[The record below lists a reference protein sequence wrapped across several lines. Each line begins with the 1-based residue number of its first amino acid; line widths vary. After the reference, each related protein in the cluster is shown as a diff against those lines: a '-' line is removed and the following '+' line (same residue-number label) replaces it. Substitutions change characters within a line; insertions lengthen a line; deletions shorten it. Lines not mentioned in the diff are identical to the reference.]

1 MNKGRRAPPIT
12 WSHEGIVGLRSGSR
26 LRLCSNAQT
35 GKNWQYRRVDVC
47 FSLCFTCFPPPS
59 CNNHCFYDKFQ
70 TSCSSEVLFADDRD
84 KRQKAFFCKQFW
96 HQSCLNWRKRDQEE
110 AGMVDESSEGGIRLA
125 RRWNKHNYFNKG
137 RSTLLLII
145 FDL

>member
-1 MNKGRRAPPIT
+1 MHRPVKIDNTAGLTSVFLCVSPAFHHLHAIIT
-12 WSHEGIVGLRSGSR
+12 VFMTNSKQAAHLKC
-26 LRLCSNAQT
+26 LLPA
-35 GKNWQYRRVDVC
+35 
-47 FSLCFTCFPPPS
+47 
-59 CNNHCFYDKFQ
+59 
-70 TSCSSEVLFADDRD
+70 LFADDRD

-110 AGMVDESSEGGIRLA
+110 AGRVDESSEGGIRLA